1 MDFPLKQRGR
11 ASLDFLAAV
20 SASTFQARRDVDA
33 DLVAAGL
40 DNARL
45 ADAFGERLTQFE
57 STLAAA
63 PRYARLMTLK
73 SWNAK
78 AHGPIAIEAFEEV
91 RSTAEPALRA
101 LADGPTTLE
110 PTLGADVPGYNR
122 DVAFHCTGSWDTH
135 EYMGYVHGELIHRR
149 LVARSFGGDIYAQR
163 AAILEELRN
172 PAPARIL
179 ELGTSSGNYTVALA
193 RRFPQAAI
201 VGIDVSLRMLE
212 QARRVA
218 HEKGHRWALFQRAA
232 EDTGF
237 EPGSFDLVTAY
248 ALGHEVP
255 VGVMRT
261 ILCEALRVM
270 RPGGELL
277 LGDVVPYLAQDKLAQ
292 CWADHDASVGG
303 EPYWREFA
311 QLDLAAEATAAGFED
326 ARYFGT
332 GPRQHPYVLHARKPS

>member
-20 SASTFQARRDVDA
+20 SVSTLQARRDVDA
-33 DLVAAGL
+33 DLRAAGL
-40 DNARL
+40 ESDALAEPFDARL
-45 ADAFGERLTQFE
+45 RQFE
-57 STLAAA
+57 AALAEA
-63 PRYARLMTLK
+63 PRYPRLAALK

-78 AHGPIAIEAFEEV
+78 SHGPIAIEAFEET
-91 RSTAEPALRA
+91 RSTAEPVLQA
-101 LADGPTTLE
+101 LASGPTTLE
-110 PTLGADVPGYNR
+110 PTLGADVPGYYR

-163 AAILEELRN
+163 TAILDELRG

-179 ELGTSSGNYTVALA
+179 ELGTSSGNFTVALA
-193 RRFPQAAI
+193 RRFPRAGI
-201 VGIDVSLRMLE
+201 VGLDVSLRMLE

-218 HEKGHRWALFQRAA
+218 HEQGHRWNLFQRAA

-237 EPGSFDLVTAY
+237 PAGSFDLVTAY

-255 VGVMRT
+255 VEAMRT
-261 ILCEALRVM
+261 ILREALRVL

-277 LGDVVPYLAQDKLAQ
+277 LGDVVPYLAQDRLAQ

-311 QLDLAAEATAAGFED
+311 QLDMAAEATAAGFVD
-326 ARYFGT
+326 ARYYGT
-332 GPRQHPYVLHARKPS
+332 GPRQHPYVLYARKPS